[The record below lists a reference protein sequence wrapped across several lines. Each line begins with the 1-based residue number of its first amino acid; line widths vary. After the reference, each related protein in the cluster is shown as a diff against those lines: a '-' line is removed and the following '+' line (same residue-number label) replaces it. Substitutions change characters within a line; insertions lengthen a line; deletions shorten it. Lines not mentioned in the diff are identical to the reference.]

1 MLASIGTRSTGWT
14 KTSSA
19 ITMRPSLRS
28 VAAAIGWGLT
38 IAACTMV
45 AQAIAVLGSLYAAG
59 VVSL

>member
-1 MLASIGTRSTGWT
+1 MLALIGTRSTGWT
-14 KTSSA
+14 KTPSA
-19 ITMRPSLRS
+19 ITVRPSLRS

-45 AQAIAVLGSLYAAG
+45 AQAVAVLGSLYAAG

>member
-1 MLASIGTRSTGWT
+1 
-14 KTSSA
+14 
-19 ITMRPSLRS
+19 MRPSLRS

-45 AQAIAVLGSLYAAG
+45 AQAVAVLGSLYAAG

>member
-1 MLASIGTRSTGWT
+1 MLASIGIRSTGWT
-14 KTSSA
+14 KTPSA

-28 VAAAIGWGLT
+28 VAAAIGWGFA

-45 AQAIAVLGSLYAAG
+45 AQAVAVLGSLYAAG